1 MKGDIN
7 EFYNSSNDYETIGER
22 IDFQHKSYSSNIV
35 WDKPT
40 LTRNTYQYKAN
51 YIYVNSNLKQKIRNK
66 GRSIFKK
73 KSFLYHYLYF
83 CSTIYYLSHTDK
95 RFKELEYININ
106 YKVMSSIISERKYT
120 EIVNNLENWGIIT
133 IDRSYSQ
140 KRKSKGYKLNQPY
153 NMNVRKEIIK
163 DKLINKK
170 LNARR
175 EKQIAELH
183 KMPYS
188 YQYLE
193 MTNMWINM
201 DTKSAYRYNSTMYLN
216 ELDRT
221 LYDFNFFSISAY
233 DQGDYRF
240 TVDTTG
246 NRAHTNITNL
256 KSDFRQFLTVEGEK
270 LGQVDIKNSQPAF
283 FYLLIKN
290 DSSISQE
297 EKDKYKELVESGR
310 FYEFF
315 MDKLGLSESD
325 RAIYK
330 TRIITAVFYDHYRI
344 KESRYLKVFRKEFP
358 TITNF
363 IDEMKKKNNAE
374 LAVKL
379 QKMESDF
386 IIGTV
391 VKKFIDRYGGNFIST
406 IHDSVV
412 AKVSQLELVESIMN
426 ECFENLNFKPKVSV
440 SVFK

>member
-270 LGQVDIKNSQPAF
+270 F
-283 FYLLIKN
+283 
-290 DSSISQE
+290 
-297 EKDKYKELVESGR
+297 
-310 FYEFF
+310 
-315 MDKLGLSESD
+315 
-325 RAIYK
+325 
-330 TRIITAVFYDHYRI
+330 
-344 KESRYLKVFRKEFP
+344 
-358 TITNF
+358 
-363 IDEMKKKNNAE
+363 
-374 LAVKL
+374 
-379 QKMESDF
+379 
-386 IIGTV
+386 
-391 VKKFIDRYGGNFIST
+391 
-406 IHDSVV
+406 
-412 AKVSQLELVESIMN
+412 
-426 ECFENLNFKPKVSV
+426 
-440 SVFK
+440 